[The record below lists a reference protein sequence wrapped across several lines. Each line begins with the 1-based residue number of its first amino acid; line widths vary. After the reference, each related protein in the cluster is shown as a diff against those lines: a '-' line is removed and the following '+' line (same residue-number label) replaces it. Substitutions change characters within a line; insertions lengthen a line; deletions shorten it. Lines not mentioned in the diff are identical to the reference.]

1 MKKRLVSLMLAG
13 LLTLTLTACGGQKSD
28 SPATSGN
35 GDAAPS
41 GTIVLKCGHVLA
53 DGSHFDF
60 GVDKFAEL
68 VNEKSGGTLQ
78 VEVHTDG
85 TLGQE
90 RESGSGAGF
99 HGSHQQLLFSNV
111 RAGHALPL

>member
-53 DGSHFDF
+53 DGSHF
-60 GVDKFAEL
+60 AWT
-68 VNEKSGGTLQ
+68 NSP
-78 VEVHTDG
+78 
-85 TLGQE
+85 
-90 RESGSGAGF
+90 
-99 HGSHQQLLFSNV
+99 NW
-111 RAGHALPL
+111 

>member
-41 GTIVLKCGHVLA
+41 GTIVLK
-53 DGSHFDF
+53 
-60 GVDKFAEL
+60 
-68 VNEKSGGTLQ
+68 
-78 VEVHTDG
+78 
-85 TLGQE
+85 
-90 RESGSGAGF
+90 
-99 HGSHQQLLFSNV
+99 
-111 RAGHALPL
+111 

>member
-41 GTIVLKCGHVLA
+41 GTIVCVETPVNCPHCGQ
-53 DGSHFDF
+53 
-60 GVDKFAEL
+60 K
-68 VNEKSGGTLQ
+68 
-78 VEVHTDG
+78 
-85 TLGQE
+85 
-90 RESGSGAGF
+90 
-99 HGSHQQLLFSNV
+99 
-111 RAGHALPL
+111 

>member
-1 MKKRLVSLMLAG
+1 MLAG

-60 GVDKFAEL
+60 GVD
-68 VNEKSGGTLQ
+68 
-78 VEVHTDG
+78 
-85 TLGQE
+85 
-90 RESGSGAGF
+90 
-99 HGSHQQLLFSNV
+99 
-111 RAGHALPL
+111 

>member
-90 RESGSGAGF
+90 REMM
-99 HGSHQQLLFSNV
+99 
-111 RAGHALPL
+111 